1 VTPDG
6 DDQFKQVVREAKE
19 LIRMLESTSIRRVR
33 LEVGPYKIEVERTA
47 EGAFAAGGRP
57 DEGGPAPGVGNRHS
71 VLAPLV
77 GTFYNAPSPGA
88 KPFVEVGARVQP
100 GQAIGIIEVMKVM
113 NEVAS
118 DVAGVVV
125 EILAQNGHPVQYE
138 QPLMIIDT
146 SVA

>member
-1 VTPDG
+1 MTSDG
-6 DDQFKQVVREAKE
+6 DDQFQRVVHETKE

-33 LEVGPYKIEVERTA
+33 LEVGPCRIELERTA
-47 EGAFAAGGRP
+47 EGVFAAGVRP
-57 DEGGPAPGVGNRHS
+57 DEGGPAPGAANRHS

-88 KPFVEVGARVQP
+88 KPFVEVGARVQA
-100 GQAIGIIEVMKVM
+100 GQTVGIIEVMKVM
-113 NEVAS
+113 NEVAC

-125 EILAQNGHPVQYE
+125 DVLAQNGHPVQYE

>member
-1 VTPDG
+1 
-6 DDQFKQVVREAKE
+6 
-19 LIRMLESTSIRRVR
+19 MLESTSIRRVR
-33 LEVGPYKIEVERTA
+33 LEVGPYKIEVERIA
-47 EGAFAAGGRP
+47 EGAFAAAARP
-57 DEGGPAPGVGNRHS
+57 DEGGPAPRAGNRYS

-100 GQAIGIIEVMKVM
+100 GQAVGIIEVMKVM

-118 DVAGVVV
+118 DVAGVVD
-125 EILAQNGHPVQYE
+125 EILVQNGHPVQYE